1 MNIFFLNNITDII
14 KITDDTFNHL
24 KAHHVRVNDIIYFTD
39 GKGSLAKA
47 LITDL
52 SKQSI
57 TAHILE
63 TQLMPIA
70 KTHSTLFAPLLKQS
84 ERVDWMIEKA
94 VELGVSNIIP
104 IITELTIKSSIK
116 ISRLLNII
124 KAASLQSLK
133 YYFPTISEPI
143 RFEEAIKLNNNTKRV
158 IAYCGDEI
166 NKLDLFEYMNANEDV
181 SIFIGPE
188 GDFTSE
194 EINKAIDYGIIPV
207 SLGHQRLRSETAAIF
222 SLSIFALKNHL

>member
-1 MNIFFLNNITDII
+1 MNIFFLNNFTDII

-116 ISRLLNII
+116 ISRLQNII

-143 RFEEAIKLNNNTKRV
+143 MF
-158 IAYCGDEI
+158 
-166 NKLDLFEYMNANEDV
+166 
-181 SIFIGPE
+181 
-188 GDFTSE
+188 
-194 EINKAIDYGIIPV
+194 
-207 SLGHQRLRSETAAIF
+207 
-222 SLSIFALKNHL
+222 